1 MSKPVPLWW
10 SKPPLIFRYGI
21 AVASVAAA
29 LTAGL
34 LLDAFLKTDPFV
46 SLFLCAIMFVA
57 WIGGFGPGL
66 FAAALAILTFDYF
79 FVSSI
84 GSLIVEPKDMLR
96 IVLFGL
102 TAFFVISLVTAQ
114 KNAAESL
121 RRARDDLQTSVEDL
135 ERLNKMLE
143 AENAERKRAEQ
154 KISQAERDLQVT
166 IDTIPALAGSYQ
178 RDGSPDFVNQAWRD
192 YTGLSLADLKG
203 RWEKVIHPDDVA
215 LVESE
220 RRAHLATGK
229 PFQME
234 QRLRRAD
241 GEYRWHL
248 LSRVPVR
255 DENGNVVKWY
265 AAGYDIEDRK
275 RAEDTLRRRTAQ
287 LADAQRL
294 SRTGSVSFRV
304 AAGEIVWSEEAARIF
319 GNAWDIKPSVELVL
333 QRVHPDDVALVQQ
346 EIDRARQGGQ
356 EFDVEHRLMMPDGTI
371 KHVHVLAHLVKDESG
386 SDEIVGALMDI
397 TATKQAQDA
406 LSRAQAEL
414 AHVTRVTALGELAA
428 SIAHEVNQPLAA
440 IVVDGA
446 AGLRWLDQQPPVLD
460 EARSSMESMISDAKR
475 AGEVIH
481 RIRTLSKK
489 TNPEM
494 TQIDVNDV
502 IEEAAAL
509 VRHEARSHRVAMR
522 LQLAPGLPSIR
533 GDRIQLQQ
541 VIINLAINGVQAMA
555 MVADR
560 TRELLIRTHE
570 LESDRVLVA
579 VKDVGVGIEPENLN
593 RLFSAFYT
601 TKPGGLGMGL
611 SICRSIIEA
620 HAGQLSASRNVG
632 PGMTFQ
638 FTLPSHKQ
646 DG

>member
-10 SKPPLIFRYGI
+10 SKPPFIFRYGI

-66 FAAALAILTFDYF
+66 FAAALAILTFDHF

-154 KISQAERDLQVT
+154 KIRQAERDLQVT

>member
-154 KISQAERDLQVT
+154 KIRQAERDLQVT

>member
-1 MSKPVPLWW
+1 LRDHV
-10 SKPPLIFRYGI
+10 RC
-21 AVASVAAA
+21 
-29 LTAGL
+29 
-34 LLDAFLKTDPFV
+34 LD
-46 SLFLCAIMFVA
+46 
-57 WIGGFGPGL
+57 WGFGPGL

-154 KISQAERDLQVT
+154 KIRQAERDLQVT

>member
-154 KISQAERDLQVT
+154 KIRQAERDLQVT

-509 VRHEARSHRVAMR
+509 VRHEVRRYRVTMR

>member
-84 GSLIVEPKDMLR
+84 GSLIVERKDMLR

-154 KISQAERDLQVT
+154 KIRQAERDLQVT

-178 RDGSPDFVNQAWRD
+178 RDGSPDFVNQAWRE

-481 RIRTLSKK
+481 RIRTISKK

-560 TRELLIRTHE
+560 ARELLIRTHE

>member
-66 FAAALAILTFDYF
+66 FAAALAILAFDYF

-154 KISQAERDLQVT
+154 KIRQAERDLQVT

>member
-154 KISQAERDLQVT
+154 KIRQAERDLQVT

-560 TRELLIRTHE
+560 TRELLIRTQK

-579 VKDVGVGIEPENLN
+579 VQDVGVGIEPENLN

-601 TKPGGLGMGL
+601 TKPDGLGMGL

-620 HAGQLSASRNVG
+620 HAGQLSASRNAG

>member
-154 KISQAERDLQVT
+154 KIRQAERDLQVT

-356 EFDVEHRLMMPDGTI
+356 EFNVEHRLMMPDGTI

-494 TQIDVNDV
+494 THIDVNDV

>member
-1 MSKPVPLWW
+1 
-10 SKPPLIFRYGI
+10 
-21 AVASVAAA
+21 
-29 LTAGL
+29 
-34 LLDAFLKTDPFV
+34 
-46 SLFLCAIMFVA
+46 
-57 WIGGFGPGL
+57 
-66 FAAALAILTFDYF
+66 
-79 FVSSI
+79 
-84 GSLIVEPKDMLR
+84 
-96 IVLFGL
+96 
-102 TAFFVISLVTAQ
+102 
-114 KNAAESL
+114 
-121 RRARDDLQTSVEDL
+121 
-135 ERLNKMLE
+135 
-143 AENAERKRAEQ
+143 
-154 KISQAERDLQVT
+154 
-166 IDTIPALAGSYQ
+166 
-178 RDGSPDFVNQAWRD
+178 
-192 YTGLSLADLKG
+192 
-203 RWEKVIHPDDVA
+203 
-215 LVESE
+215 
-220 RRAHLATGK
+220 
-229 PFQME
+229 
-234 QRLRRAD
+234 
-241 GEYRWHL
+241 
-248 LSRVPVR
+248 
-255 DENGNVVKWY
+255 
-265 AAGYDIEDRK
+265 
-275 RAEDTLRRRTAQ
+275 